1 MGSKNHFHV
10 IISFIFIS
18 LPFSSIALHV
28 ITPIKEFKILPSTDP
43 SSSHFNSINIKGHYS
58 SKTNSNGCFNKIY
71 AFGDSYTDTGNAQLL
86 NISKNLKKG
95 QEKPNNGWLL
105 IDFVRDALNISSL
118 PPYKS
123 VNANFSSGV
132 NFAMA
137 GATVFT
143 EEFLSQH
150 KINSTLMWKYGYH
163 SFQTQIEWYNKFVSD
178 IACKGKNNESCKADM
193 ENSLFWVGE
202 IGIDDYVRA
211 LRSKVSLWWIKDM
224 AMAHT
229 SRLLATLLDSGAK
242 YIVVEGLP
250 PLGCYPF
257 AKSARHFVKDD
268 MNCNAKINRVTKA
281 HNHYLQDMLEGFRR
295 RKGANVSIS
304 YADYFDA
311 YKVITGNLNKFG
323 FEDAFK
329 ACCGHHRNKILNFSF
344 KILCGMSGA
353 ETCRDPDSYIHWDGI
368 HLTEAMYR
376 QLSEFFL
383 HGNFCKPSFIHLIRV
398 KKGLLRA

>member
-1 MGSKNHFHV
+1 
-10 IISFIFIS
+10 
-18 LPFSSIALHV
+18 
-28 ITPIKEFKILPSTDP
+28 
-43 SSSHFNSINIKGHYS
+43 
-58 SKTNSNGCFNKIY
+58 IY

-86 NISKNLKKG
+86 DSSKNLKKG

-150 KINSTLMWKYGYH
+150 NKINSTLMWKDGYH

-211 LRSKVSLWWIKDM
+211 LRSKVSLRWIKDM

-229 SRLLATLLDSGAK
+229 ARLLA
-242 YIVVEGLP
+242 
-250 PLGCYPF
+250 
-257 AKSARHFVKDD
+257 
-268 MNCNAKINRVTKA
+268 
-281 HNHYLQDMLEGFRR
+281 
-295 RKGANVSIS
+295 
-304 YADYFDA
+304 
-311 YKVITGNLNKFG
+311 
-323 FEDAFK
+323 
-329 ACCGHHRNKILNFSF
+329 
-344 KILCGMSGA
+344 
-353 ETCRDPDSYIHWDGI
+353 
-368 HLTEAMYR
+368 
-376 QLSEFFL
+376 
-383 HGNFCKPSFIHLIRV
+383 
-398 KKGLLRA
+398 